1 MYLPLRKLPTI
12 LLLDSPFLTE
22 WDKNEHRDFSS
33 DMSKRGSVLAGAIT
47 KGVVLMEKIAGSFTN
62 APSAT
67 ETTHSRLVVNHNS
80 LSCNF
85 QLYMLGHSPICVN
98 EVEKSLENYPYKVVA
113 CELIKGL

>member
-12 LLLDSPFLTE
+12 LLLDGPFLTE

-62 APSAT
+62 AAT
-67 ETTHSRLVVNHNS
+67 LFKFFEVIGD
-80 LSCNF
+80 
-85 QLYMLGHSPICVN
+85 LGP
-98 EVEKSLENYPYKVVA
+98 E
-113 CELIKGL
+113 